1 MATFL
6 FDKII
11 FGPISSRRLGASLG
25 INLLP
30 VKAKVCNFNCLYCE
44 CGWNDPRRTGQKLPE
59 RGKVK
64 ADLEQK
70 LKQMFEAKEPLDV
83 ITFAGNGEPTMHPE
97 FGAIIEDTLQVRDA
111 FFPAAKVAVL
121 SNATLLHKPAVVEAL
136 KKVDQPILKLDSAF
150 DTTVQLL
157 NQPPAGFSVQK
168 VVEQLKAFKGD
179 FILQTLF
186 VQGEHNGQ
194 IIDNASDDE
203 LKAWLTIVKILAPRE
218 VMIYTIARETPVQT
232 LRKTPAD
239 KLDGIARELR
249 AMGIK
254 VQVSY

>member
-30 VKAKVCNFNCLYCE
+30 TQAKVCNFNCIYCE
-44 CGWNDPRRTGQKLPE
+44 CGWNDTHGTDRKLPD
-59 RGKVK
+59 RLKVK

-70 LKQMFEAKEPLDV
+70 LKLMFEDKEPLDV

-111 FFPAAKVAVL
+111 FFPEAKVAVL

-157 NQPPAGFSVQK
+157 NQPPANFSIPK

-194 IIDNASDDE
+194 IIDNTSESE
-203 LKAWLTIVKILAPRE
+203 LNAWLAIVKEVAPRE
-218 VMIYTIARETPVQT
+218 VMIYTIARDTPVQT
-232 LRKTPAD
+232 LRKASAD
-239 KLDGIARELR
+239 KLDAIARELR

-254 VQVSY
+254 VQVSF

>member
-11 FGPISSRRLGASLG
+11 FGPISSRRLGTSLG

-30 VKAKVCNFNCLYCE
+30 TQAKICNFNCVYCE
-44 CGWNDPRRTGQKLPE
+44 CGWNDAKGPKHILPE
-59 RGKVK
+59 RLKVRSE
-64 ADLEQK
+64 LEQK
-70 LKQMFEAKEPLDV
+70 LKRMFEQKEPLDV

-97 FGAIIEDTLQVRDA
+97 FVAIIDDTLKVRDA
-111 FFPAAKVAVL
+111 FFPGAKVAVL
-121 SNATLLHKPAVVEAL
+121 SNATLLHKPAIVEAL

-150 DTTVQLL
+150 DSTLQLL
-157 NQPPAGFSVQK
+157 NQPPSGFTIPK
-168 VVEQLKAFKGD
+168 VVEQMKSFKGD

-186 VQGEHNGQ
+186 VQGHYNGQ
-194 IIDNASDDE
+194 IIDNTSDRE
-203 LKAWLTIVKILAPRE
+203 LNAWLEIVERVAPRE
-218 VMIYTIARETPVQT
+218 VMIYTIARDTPVQT

-239 KLDGIARELR
+239 KLDRIAGELKK
-249 AMGIK
+249 MGIK